1 MTAVVHPF
9 VELHTHTEF
18 SNVRLL
24 DCLNKLKDLINHA
37 NNIGLQGVAITDH
50 ECLSG
55 HIKALNVVKEIH
67 KTNPDFRLILGN
79 EIYLCHDASPILDE
93 KGKPRYNIE
102 SPDFFHFILL
112 AKDAVGHE
120 QLRLLSSRAW
130 SRCYSYKRVERVPTF
145 YADIEEIVGK
155 KPGHLVAA
163 TACLGGEFPK
173 LVLANDVEG
182 CIRFVQWCQQ
192 QFGRENFFV
201 ELQPGLTEEQ
211 VTFNQRALKF
221 CKHFGL
227 PWVVTNDVHYL
238 SKDKRDLHA
247 IYLNSHDEERE
258 TGDFY
263 ESTYFKTPDEMI
275 ERMGYLDVE
284 DVRIG
289 FENTVLIGE
298 MCKDAGDYGLFR
310 DTIVP
315 ERVITDP
322 PVIQGVLKDWYD
334 SCPSIHY
341 LATSPYVQDRFFL
354 QQLEKGLLEKQVPIT
369 EKVAKRIDI
378 EAQQLIGLS
387 EKVGNTR
394 FTSYYN
400 TMQLIEEIIWQVSI
414 IGPGRGSACCWY
426 CAYLMD
432 ITSVDSLEH
441 DLPYWR
447 HMHVSKVS
455 WPDIDIDLLP
465 SKRPAIFEMLK
476 EHFGRDRCLNIITF
490 RTESLK
496 SAIKTACRGL
506 GIDTDAAQE
515 LSGYVPITRGRVWT
529 YDECLK
535 GNEDNGFRPISALVN
550 KIAEYPHLHETIQE
564 IEGIISGRGQHASGF
579 YLFTQPYHK
588 QNSLMRTP
596 SGEDV
601 TCWEMADSDA
611 AGAMK
616 FDLLVTDA
624 VEKIQKTMELLVKDG
639 YIEWQ
644 GSLKATYDKYLHPT
658 VINYIDPKMWDHV
671 GRGEIVDLFQFMSD
685 VGIEAIRKIKPRSLD
700 ELSTA
705 SSIMRLM
712 SDDDEPPIDRYV
724 RFKNTEDA
732 WLKEMR
738 IAGLND
744 AEIAILHKHLD
755 ASCGSSVVQE
765 TLMELMM
772 DPQIS
777 NFDMSEADLAR
788 KIIGKKIREKIP
800 MLKDLYYKHGR
811 EQGTRDVLLTYV
823 WDKCIL
829 CQLG

>member
-1 MTAVVHPF
+1 MIPF
-9 VELHTHTEF
+9 VELHAHTEY
-18 SNVRLL
+18 SNTRLL
-24 DCLNKLKDLINHA
+24 DCLSKLDATIKHA
-37 NNIGLQGVAITDH
+37 ATIGLQGVAITDH

-55 HIKALNVVKEIH
+55 HIKALRTAQKVREAH
-67 KTNPDFRLILGN
+67 PDFRLILGN
-79 EIYLCHDASPILDE
+79 EIYLCHDTEPSLDE
-93 KGKPRYNIE
+93 KGKIRYSIE

-112 AKDAVGHE
+112 AKDAIGHE

-145 YADIEEIVGK
+145 YSDVEEIVGPN
-155 KPGHLVAA
+155 PGHLVAC
-163 TACLGGEFPK
+163 TACLGGEFAK
-173 LVLANDVEG
+173 LTLAGNAEG
-182 CIRFVQWCQQ
+182 AFNFASWCKK
-192 QFGRENFFV
+192 QFGDGNFYI
-201 ELQPGLTEEQ
+201 ELQPGKTEDQ
-211 VTFNQRALKF
+211 ILFNQRAIKF
-221 CKHFGL
+221 CKYFDL
-227 PWVVTNDVHYL
+227 PWVITNDVHYL
-238 SKDKRDLHA
+238 SYDKRELHA

-258 TGDFY
+258 AGDFY

-275 ERMGYLDVE
+275 ERMPYLEPTDVE
-284 DVRIG
+284 KG
-289 FENTVLIGE
+289 FENTIKIGE

-315 ERVITDP
+315 EREIP
-322 PVIQGVLKDWYD
+322 SEPVIAGLLRDWYD
-334 SCPSIHY
+334 TCPSIKY

-354 QQLEKGLLEKQVPIT
+354 QQLEKGLTEKKIPVI

-465 SKRPAIFEMLK
+465 SKRPQIFDMLK
-476 EHFGRDRCLNIITF
+476 NHFGRDRCLNIITF

-506 GIDTDAAQE
+506 SIDSDTAQE

-529 YDECLK
+529 YAECLN
-535 GNEDNGFRPISALVN
+535 GNEDNGFRPITTLVN
-550 KIAEYPHLHETIQE
+550 KIAEYPRLHETIQE
-564 IEGIISGRGQHASGF
+564 IEGIVSGRGQHASGF
-579 YLFTQPYHK
+579 YLFTQPYYK

-624 VEKIQKTMELLVKDG
+624 VEKIQKTMELLIKDG

-658 VINYIDPKMWDHV
+658 VIDYVTPEMWDHV
-671 GRGEIVDLFQFMSD
+671 GCGEIVDLFQFMSD

-712 SDDDEPPIDRYV
+712 SDDGEAPIDRYV
-724 RFKNTEDA
+724 RFKNTNGA
-732 WLKEMR
+732 WVQEMQN
-738 IAGLND
+738 AGLNAD
-744 AEIAILHKHLD
+744 EMSVLHKHLD

-772 DPQIS
+772 DPQIA

-800 MLKDLYYKHGR
+800 MLKDMFFEHGR
-811 EQGTRDVLLTYV
+811 KLGTRDAMLTYV